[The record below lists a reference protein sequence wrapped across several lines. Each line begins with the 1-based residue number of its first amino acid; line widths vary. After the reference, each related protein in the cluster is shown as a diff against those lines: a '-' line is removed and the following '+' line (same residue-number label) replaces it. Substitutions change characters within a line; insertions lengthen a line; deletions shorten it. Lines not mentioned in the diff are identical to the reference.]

1 MKKRDEMIFEIDKDS
16 EKIMATIQRNDTAE
30 KYECSL
36 LSCNNPVCACQTVY
50 LNLSPLQDKNK
61 KESLL
66 SSHSIDIDLIE
77 RKLAYPDEKKIP
89 KDDLAF
95 AEFFLSNLGDSDFQF
110 LYGIYF
116 VYKNNIT
123 EKAKLDAIDAYF
135 DYEEVEKEGL
145 MYAYN
150 DVLPYGDQMS
160 VDIDGRNCIIFDQYC
175 LLPKCPCTD
184 TNLNIMLV
192 ETLGEAGEELCSVS
206 LKYAKK
212 SWEALE
218 GGSLPVSLKAVRSA
232 IESEIPDFYE
242 KLRNRHL
249 KLKGIYAHCKK
260 RNFAPKQPIQVPK
273 VGRNDPCP
281 CGSGKKYKKC
291 CLR

>member
-1 MKKRDEMIFEIDKDS
+1 MVFEIDKDS
-16 EKIMATIQRNDTAE
+16 EKIFATIQSNDTAE

-36 LSCNNPVCACQTVY
+36 LSCNNPVCACHTVY
-50 LNLSPLQDKNK
+50 LNLSPLQYDSEKGY
-61 KESLL
+61 LL
-66 SSHSIDIDLIE
+66 SSHGIDIDVIE
-77 RKLAYPDEKKIP
+77 KKLAYRNEKKIP
-89 KDDLAF
+89 KDELAF
-95 AEFFLSNLGDSDFQF
+95 AEFFLSKLDDSDFQF
-110 LYGIYF
+110 LYGSYF
-116 VYKNNIT
+116 VYKNDIT
-123 EKAKLDAIDAYF
+123 EKASLDAIDAYF

-150 DVLPYGDQMS
+150 DVLPYGDQLL
-160 VDIDGRNCIIFDQYC
+160 VTIDGRNCIIFDQYC

-212 SWEALE
+212 SWKAFE
-218 GGSLPVSLKAVRSA
+218 GSSDPVSVKAVRTA
-232 IESEIPDFYE
+232 IEDQIPDFYQR
-242 KLRNRHL
+242 LRKRHL

-291 CLR
+291 CSR